1 MQRAILS
8 SIAGL
13 SALALSFC
21 AIDSARAGSPPT
33 MSGDVVVA
41 CGTANHTYAAG
52 TSDYVTVDTQGRWCG
67 LSTSNGGQTATVV
80 SSGSAANGII
90 PTGSSAA
97 ESCHNYKAA
106 PGNVY
111 ALGGVIGSAGW
122 VFILNLAA
130 DPVNGTVAPVAWG
143 YYPAQGSWSYTPPVG
158 GPAVLSAGIEACYS
172 STGPF
177 TLTKLTSTALSNSV
191 FSGEAQ

>member
-1 MQRAILS
+1 MRAFLPILLGAAS
-8 SIAGL
+8 LVLASCPADDAFAG
-13 SALALSFC
+13 A
-21 AIDSARAGSPPT
+21 PPT
-33 MSGDVVVA
+33 MSGDVVAA

-67 LSTSNGGQTATVV
+67 YSTSNGGQTATVV
-80 SSGSAANGII
+80 SSGSSANGII

-97 ESCHNYKAA
+97 ESCHNYKTA

-143 YYPAQGSWSYTPPVG
+143 YYPAQGPWSYTPPVG
-158 GPAVLSAGIEACYS
+158 GPAVFSTGIEACYS

-177 TLTKLTSTALSNSV
+177 TLTKLTSTALSSSV